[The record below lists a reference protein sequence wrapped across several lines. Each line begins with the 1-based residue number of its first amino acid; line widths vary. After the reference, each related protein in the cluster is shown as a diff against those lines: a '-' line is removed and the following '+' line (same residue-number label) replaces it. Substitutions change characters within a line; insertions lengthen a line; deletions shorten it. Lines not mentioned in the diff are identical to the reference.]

1 MANKPDTSPE
11 SVQKAL
17 AAARTKAAQKAYDNR
32 GGKRDKEGR
41 LVMDEVEI
49 TAKKPTT

>member
-1 MANKPDTSPE
+1 MPNKPDTSPE

-17 AAARTKAAQKAYDNR
+17 AAARTTASKKAYDNR
-32 GGKRDKEGR
+32 GGKRDKKGR
-41 LVMDEVEI
+41 LIMEEVEI